1 MMNGLKLIISNR
13 LEALVDKLAQMVR
26 QPSRRSLGPEVV
38 VVQSRGMQRWVS
50 LELARRNG
58 ICANFQ
64 FPFPNAFLEDL
75 FKLAVPDLPDRSP
88 FDPNILTFRI
98 MHILP
103 DCINQPEFK
112 SLRTYLEDDAH
123 LLKLYQLSKRVSD
136 TFDQYL
142 IFRPEMILAW
152 EAGRAKHWQAR
163 LWREVIK
170 GQPQIHRAWLRKRFS
185 TKIRKRQIDI
195 ERLPERVSIFGISY
209 LPPFYMHAFA
219 EIALLIPVHLFV
231 MNPCREYW
239 SDILSEREITR
250 VTAKYAERGNK
261 LEALHLEQGN
271 RLLASMG
278 AVGKNFISLLN
289 EFECEYDEYYE
300 QETSD
305 SILAN
310 VHSDLLN
317 LVDNRVGKAEA
328 TYSAPSIVSDSSM
341 QIHSCHSPLR
351 EIEIL
356 HDNLL
361 AMFEANP
368 GLKPKDIV
376 VMTPDIEAYAPY
388 IHAIFDSQVHGSGYI
403 PFSVADQ
410 SPRTASRLVNGFLE
424 LLDLKGS
431 RLGVTPVLEFLQ
443 IPGVKER
450 FDLSENEIG
459 IIEEYVARTYIRWGK
474 DKFCKEKRGLPAF
487 KENTWQAGIERLLL
501 GLALPGNEK
510 LLFNGILP
518 YDHIEGQNVKI
529 LGNFFEYLD
538 RLFRCLDEFEQAR
551 TLRDWR
557 LSLLSVLEVFFAA
570 DESFEPEI
578 QLIRSALEDLAQRE
592 ELSGFNRNVDI
603 EIVGAILKASLEEKV
618 LGTGF
623 LSQGVTFCAILPMRS
638 IPFEV
643 ICLVG
648 MNIDSFPRDS
658 GHLGFDLMA
667 QNPRPGDRSRRDDDK
682 YLFLEAILSARKT
695 LYLSYVGQDVRDN
708 THAPP
713 SVLVSELIDYVAQ
726 GYRISKEELVT
737 RHRLQPFAS
746 QYFDDTGSSR
756 LFSYSK
762 ENFQAAQSMCKPSD
776 PIPFI
781 EGPLLRETAEKRL
794 PETLSIDDLC
804 LFFNHPVRYLLQKR
818 LNLFL
823 EQEQNRTEDHEAF
836 ILNPLQKFQLA
847 QTLLKFGRTGG
858 NLGDIFSHVR
868 ESGILPHGSVGEVI
882 FRGTSVETESF
893 IETIAEYARGDCAP
907 PLDVELKLEGVM
919 LYGELSHIYE
929 SGSVHVRYTR
939 IKAKYLLAAWICH
952 LVYCVSGV
960 SDRPLKSCLIGS
972 DAVWEFKPVNQS
984 RRLLQFIIALYRQ
997 GLSTPIHFFP
1007 ESAFIYVLKR
1017 IVQNRSED
1025 SAREAALNRWL
1036 GSDFA
1041 KGESADVYYD
1051 LCFRDSQP
1059 PLDDVFT
1066 KNAMD
1071 VFEPI
1076 LQYGHKTE
1084 L

>member
-1 MMNGLKLIISNR
+1 MMDGLKLIISNR
-13 LEALVDKLAQMVR
+13 LETLVDKLAQMVR
-26 QPSRRSLGPEVV
+26 QPPRRSLRPEVV

-58 ICANFQ
+58 ICANFK
-64 FPFPNAFLEDL
+64 FPFPNAFLDDL
-75 FKLAVPDLPDRSP
+75 FKLGVPDLPDRSP
-88 FDPNILTFRI
+88 FDPNVLTFRI

-112 SLRTYLEDDAH
+112 SLRTYLDDDAH
-123 LLKLYQLSKRVSD
+123 LLKLYQLSKKISD

-142 IFRPEMILAW
+142 IFRPEMVLAW
-152 EAGRAKHWQAR
+152 ETGRANHWQAR

-170 GQPQIHRAWLRKRFS
+170 GQPRMHRAWLRKRFS

-195 ERLPERVSIFGISY
+195 ERLPDRVSIFGISY

-250 VTAKYAERGNK
+250 VAVKYAESSDK

-278 AVGKNFISLLN
+278 TVGKNFISLLN
-289 EFECEYDEYYE
+289 EFECEYDEQYE
-300 QETSD
+300 QGTSD

-310 VHSDLLN
+310 VSTDLLN

-328 TYSAPSIVSDSSM
+328 TRPESPTASDTSL

-356 HDNLL
+356 YDNLL
-361 AMFEANP
+361 VMFEADP

-376 VMTPDIEAYAPY
+376 VMTPEIETYAPY
-388 IHAIFDSQVHGSGYI
+388 IHAIFDSQIHGSHYI

-410 SPRTASRLVNGFLE
+410 NPRTASRLVNGFLE
-424 LLDLKGS
+424 LLALKGS
-431 RLGVTPVLEFLQ
+431 RLGVTPVLELLQ
-443 IPGVKER
+443 IPGIRER
-450 FDLSENEIG
+450 FDLNENEIG
-459 IIEEYVARTYIRWGK
+459 IIEDYVADTHIRWGK
-474 DKFCKEKRGLPAF
+474 DKYCKERRGLPAF

-510 LLFNGILP
+510 LLFEGILP
-518 YDHIEGQNVKI
+518 YDHIEGQNVKV
-529 LGNFFEYLD
+529 LGNFLEYLGC
-538 RLFRCLDEFEQAR
+538 LFRFLNEFEKAR
-551 TLRDWR
+551 TLSDWR
-557 LSLLSVLEVFFAA
+557 LTLLSVIEIFFAE

-592 ELSGFNRNVDI
+592 VLSGFNRKVDI

-618 LGTGF
+618 PGTGF
-623 LSQGVTFCAILPMRS
+623 LSQGVTFCAMLPMRS

-667 QNPRPGDRSRRDDDK
+667 QNPRSGDRSRRDDDK
-682 YLFLEAILSARKT
+682 YLFLESILSARKK
-695 LYLSYVGQDVRDN
+695 LYISYVGQDIRDN

-713 SVLVSELIDYVAQ
+713 SVLVSELIDYVTQ
-726 GYRISKEELVT
+726 GHRISKEELVT
-737 RHRLQPFAS
+737 RHRLQPFAR
-746 QYFDDTGSSR
+746 QYFDDTESSR
-756 LFSYSK
+756 LFSYSE
-762 ENFQAAQSMCKPSD
+762 ENLQAAQSMGKPID

-781 EGPLLRETAEKRL
+781 EGPLLRETTENGL
-794 PETLSIDDLC
+794 PESLPIDDLG

-823 EQEQNRTEDHEAF
+823 EQEQNQIEDRETF

-858 NLGDIFSHVR
+858 NLGDFFSHAR
-868 ESGILPHGSVGEVI
+868 ESGVLPHGSVGDVI
-882 FRGTSVETESF
+882 FRDTSVETESF
-893 IETIAEYARGDCAP
+893 IETIAQYARGDCAS
-907 PLDVELKLEGVM
+907 PLDVDLKLEGVT
-919 LYGELSHIYE
+919 LRGELTHIYE
-929 SGSVHVRYTR
+929 SGLVHVRYAR
-939 IKAKYLLAAWICH
+939 IKAKYVLATWICH
-952 LVYCVSGV
+952 LIYCVSGV
-960 SDRPLKSCLIGS
+960 SARPLKSCLIGT
-972 DAVWEFKPVNQS
+972 DAVWEFKPVNQGG
-984 RRLLQFIIALYRQ
+984 RLLQFLIALYRR

-1007 ESAFIYVLKR
+1007 ESAFVYALKR
-1017 IVQNRSED
+1017 IIQDQSKE
-1025 SAREAALNRWL
+1025 SARAAALNKWL

-1041 KGESADVYYD
+1041 RGESEDPYYD

-1059 PLDDVFT
+1059 PLDDVFI

-1071 VFEPI
+1071 VFEPL